1 MSLPHACFAL
11 FLLFAGAEFFSG
23 TDLPLMPGFEE
34 LAESG
39 VVFDKPSGRI
49 VQVVAFGSEAPSA
62 VRAFYAEALAEL
74 GWAEAGTAAAHGLKM
89 RREGETLSLDLSHSD
104 GQTVVSIVIQPAAEQ
119 N

>member
-1 MSLPHACFAL
+1 MSFPHACFAL

-34 LAESG
+34 RAESG

-49 VQVVAFGSEAPSA
+49 VQVVAFGQEPPAA
-62 VRAFYAEALAEL
+62 VRAFYSETLAEL
-74 GWAEAGTAAAHGLKM
+74 GWRHDGGTAEDALKM
-89 RREGETLSLDLSHSD
+89 RREGETLSLDLSRSD
-104 GQTVVSIVIQPAAEQ
+104 GQTVISIVIRPAAEE

>member
-1 MSLPHACFAL
+1 MSLSHACLAL
-11 FLLFAGAEFFSG
+11 FLLVAGAEFFSG
-23 TDLPLMPGFEE
+23 TDLPVMPGFEE
-34 LAESG
+34 RADSG

-49 VQVVAFGSEAPSA
+49 VQVVAFGKEAPEA

-74 GWAEAGTAAAHGLKM
+74 GWTETGTKAGHALRM

-104 GQTVVSIVIQPAAEQ
+104 GRTVLGIVIQPAAEE